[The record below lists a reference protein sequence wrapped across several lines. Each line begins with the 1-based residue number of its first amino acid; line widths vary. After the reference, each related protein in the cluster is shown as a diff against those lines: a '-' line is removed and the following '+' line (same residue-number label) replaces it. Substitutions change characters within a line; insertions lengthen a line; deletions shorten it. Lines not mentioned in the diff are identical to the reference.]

1 MLNESKFSEPWV
13 CCAFGNVFIKFC
25 FQLGFFTMIWM
36 LCRKTGSKHSFLFAI
51 GALTFWTDPRR
62 VAAAYSDD
70 KCKDQIEQ
78 NKSAE
83 LGNKLGSVVPW
94 ARFLFRRFGSLNK
107 RQKQEYIP
115 ILCLFFYLSLMVFL
129 GTVANGSVWSLH

>member
-1 MLNESKFSEPWV
+1 
-13 CCAFGNVFIKFC
+13 
-25 FQLGFFTMIWM
+25 M
-36 LCRKTGSKHSFLFAI
+36 LCRKTGSKHSFLLEI

-62 VAAAYSDD
+62 VTTAYSDD

-94 ARFLFRRFGSLNK
+94 SMFLFRRFGSLNK

-115 ILCLFFYLSLMVFL
+115 IFCLFFYLSLMVFL
-129 GTVANGSVWSLH
+129 GNVANGSVWSLH

>member
-1 MLNESKFSEPWV
+1 MK
-13 CCAFGNVFIKFC
+13 
-25 FQLGFFTMIWM
+25 WM

-94 ARFLFRRFGSLNK
+94 VRFLFRRFGSLNK

-115 ILCLFFYLSLMVFL
+115 IFCLFFYLSLMVFL
-129 GTVANGSVWSLH
+129 GNVANGSVWSLH